1 MREQI
6 CVESHEKQLSK
17 EAEKAFDA
25 MFARYQQW
33 IDHLVLCTPR
43 LINNFVISAAK
54 TCVAEQTAPEDLAAA
69 TKRLADYLRLH
80 HL

>member
-1 MREQI
+1 MNEQI
-6 CVESHEKQLSK
+6 CVESQEKQLSE

-43 LINNFVISAAK
+43 LIDNFVISTAK
-54 TCVAEQTAPEDLAAA
+54 TCVAEHTASEDVAAA
-69 TKRLADYLRLH
+69 RKRLADYLRLH